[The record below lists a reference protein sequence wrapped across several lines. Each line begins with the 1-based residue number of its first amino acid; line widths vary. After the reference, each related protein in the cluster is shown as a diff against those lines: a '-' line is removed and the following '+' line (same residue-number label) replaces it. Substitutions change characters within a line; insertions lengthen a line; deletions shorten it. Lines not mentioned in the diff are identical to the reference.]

1 MGTRLLASL
10 RIRLLALVLV
20 AAVPIVGIV
29 VLSAREQ
36 RRLRQEQAAGDV
48 SALAQLVAERHQRSV
63 DAARGVL
70 MGVSRLQAMVELD
83 GRTCSARLAPLLASE
98 PTFVNIA
105 AVRADGQ
112 LFCSAA
118 PAKLPIDLSDREFYK
133 GALRTGGLGVGDLV
147 VSRVRG
153 LGAVGFGYPAR
164 DEAGRIVAVAI
175 ASLAVTELQ
184 RELEDLPLPP
194 GAEVAVLDRRGVT
207 ISARP
212 DPARWLGKPFDPT
225 LVTEIEAEDRPV
237 TVEGTDGVVRL
248 YSHREVT
255 APDGTVAMH
264 VIAGIPTAAIFD
276 PVNRVSNRALVASLL
291 VSVLALAA
299 AALVA
304 ELTLVR
310 RLHRLAATSR
320 RIAAGDLSART
331 ALPARRDELGELV
344 KSFDDMARALD
355 DLEAEKRRSEEQL
368 RQAQKMEAVGQLAG
382 GVAHDFNNLLT
393 IILSAA
399 SGIRE
404 QLPAGHPG
412 QDDAREVLDAAERA
426 AALTRQLLAFS
437 RRQALAPRAM
447 DLGESVR
454 GMERMLQRLLGE
466 GIRLSVCV
474 RRPAP
479 VFADPGQIELALL
492 NLCVNARDAMPSGGR
507 LDVAVDVLEEGD
519 PRRPSGSDVPAGPL
533 ATLTVRDTGVG
544 IDAEVIGRIFEPF
557 FTTKGVGRGT
567 GLGLSTVLGIVG
579 QSGGAIRVRS
589 EGAGGAEF
597 TVSLPLHRGDGA
609 RPAAGPAPA
618 PLGRDETI
626 LLVEDDAGLR
636 AMLRRTLYE
645 HGYQVHEAGTA
656 PEALAV
662 AAAHP
667 PPSLVLTDVILPEG
681 NGVDVARALSRRWP
695 GLRIVFMSGYP
706 GEHLSGAD
714 ALPPGARLLPK
725 PFTPEVL
732 LAAVREALQAR
743 RPEAAA

>member
-10 RIRLLALVLV
+10 RIRLLVLVLV
-20 AAVPIVGIV
+20 AVVPIVGIV

-36 RRLRQEQAAGDV
+36 RRLRGEQAAGDV
-48 SALAQLVAERHQRSV
+48 TALVRLVAERQQRSV
-63 DAARGVL
+63 DAARGL
-70 MGVSRLQAMVELD
+70 LLGMSRMRSIAELD
-83 GRTCSARLAPLLASE
+83 GPACSATLAPLLAAE
-98 PTFVNIA
+98 PTFVNMA

-118 PAKLPIDLSDREFYK
+118 PAKPPIDLSDREFYK
-133 GALRTGGLGVGDLV
+133 GALRTGGLGVGELV
-147 VSRVRG
+147 TSRVRG
-153 LGAVGFGYPAR
+153 LGAVGFGYPVR
-164 DEAGRIVAVAI
+164 DEGGRIVAVAI
-175 ASLAVTELQ
+175 ASLAVSELQ
-184 RELEDLPLPP
+184 RELEDLPLPA
-194 GAEVAVLDRRGVT
+194 GAEVAVLDRRGVAV
-207 ISARP
+207 SVRP
-212 DPARWLGKPFDPT
+212 DPGRWLGKPFDAT
-225 LVTEIEAEDRPV
+225 LVTEIESGDRPV
-237 TVEGTDGVVRL
+237 TVEGTDGVPRL
-248 YSHREVT
+248 YHHREVV

-264 VIAGIPTAAIFD
+264 VIAGIPTAAILD
-276 PVNRVSNRALVASLL
+276 PVNRVSTRALVASLL
-291 VSVLALAA
+291 ASALALAA

-310 RLHRLAATSR
+310 RLRRLAAASR

-331 ALPARRDELGELV
+331 GLPARRDELGELV
-344 KSFDDMARALD
+344 KSFDDMARGLE

-399 SGIRE
+399 TGIRE

-412 QDDAREVLDAAERA
+412 QDDAREVLHAAERA

-447 DLGESVR
+447 DLGEAVR
-454 GMERMLQRLLGE
+454 GLERMLQRLLGE
-466 GIRLSVCV
+466 GIRLCV
-474 RRPAP
+474 RVAGPAP

-492 NLCVNARDAMPSGGR
+492 NLCVNARDAMPRGGR
-507 LDVAVDVLEEGD
+507 LDVEVEVLDEGD
-519 PRRPSGSDVPAGPL
+519 PRRPAGSDVPAGPL

-544 IDAEVIGRIFEPF
+544 IDPDVIGRIFEPL

-589 EGAGGAEF
+589 ERAGGAEF
-597 TVSLPLHRGDGA
+597 TVCLPAHRGDAA
-609 RPAAGPAPA
+609 RAEGTPPAA

-626 LLVEDDAGLR
+626 LLVEDDPGLR
-636 AMLRRTLYE
+636 AMLGRTLYE
-645 HGYQVHEAGTA
+645 HGYQVREAATA
-656 PEALAV
+656 PEALAL
-662 AAAHP
+662 AAAHG
-667 PPSLVLTDVILPEG
+667 PPSLVLTDVILPDG
-681 NGVDVARALSRRWP
+681 NGVDLARELSRRWD
-695 GLRIVFMSGYP
+695 GVRIVFMSGYP

-714 ALPPGARLLPK
+714 AVPAGARFLPK

>member
-1 MGTRLLASL
+1 MGARLLASL
-10 RIRLLALVLV
+10 RLRLLVLVLV
-20 AAVPIVGIV
+20 ATVPIVGVV

-36 RRLRQEQAAGDV
+36 RRLRVGQASGDV
-48 SALAQLVAERHQRSV
+48 IALAHLVAERHQRSV
-63 DAARGVL
+63 DAARGLL
-70 MGVSRLQAMVELD
+70 MGLSRMQALVDLD
-83 GRTCSARLAPLLASE
+83 GPACSARLALLLAAE

-105 AVRADGQ
+105 AVRADGE

-133 GALRTGGLGVGDLV
+133 AALRTGGLGVGDLV
-147 VSRVRG
+147 TSRVRG
-153 LGAVGFGYPAR
+153 LGALGFGYPVR
-164 DEAGRIVAVAI
+164 DDAGRVVAVAI

-194 GAEVAVLDRRGVT
+194 GAEVAVLDRRGVA
-207 ISARP
+207 ISVRP

-225 LVTEIEAEDRPV
+225 LVSEIESEARPV

-255 APDGTVAMH
+255 APDGTVVMH
-264 VIAGIPTAAIFD
+264 VVAGVPTETILGE
-276 PVNRVSNRALVASLL
+276 VSRVSNRALVASLL
-291 VSVLALAA
+291 ASALALAA

-310 RLHRLAATSR
+310 RLRRLAVASR
-320 RIAAGDLSART
+320 RIAGGDLSART
-331 ALPARRDELGELV
+331 GLPARRDELGELV

-355 DLEAEKRRSEEQL
+355 ELEREKRRREEQL

-412 QDDAREVLDAAERA
+412 QDDAGEVVHAAERA

-447 DLGESVR
+447 DLGEAVR
-454 GMERMLQRLLGE
+454 GTERMLQRVLGE
-466 GIRLSVCV
+466 GIRLTVCV

-492 NLCVNARDAMPSGGR
+492 NLCVNARDAMPRGGR
-507 LDVAVDVLEEGD
+507 LDVCVDVLDEDD
-519 PRRPSGSDVPAGPL
+519 PRRPVGSDVPAGPL
-533 ATLTVRDTGVG
+533 ATFTVRDTGVG
-544 IDAEVIGRIFEPF
+544 IDPEIIGRIFEPF

-589 EGAGGAEF
+589 EGAGAEF
-597 TVSLPLHRGDGA
+597 TVSLPMHRG
-609 RPAAGPAPA
+609 GPARAEPGPPPA

-645 HGYQVHEAGTA
+645 HGYQVREAGTA
-656 PEALAV
+656 AEALAV
-662 AAAHP
+662 AGAHP

-681 NGVDVARALSRRWP
+681 NGVDLARALSRRW
-695 GLRIVFMSGYP
+695 GGVRIVFMSGYP

-714 ALPPGARLLPK
+714 ALPAGARLLPK